1 MRTRDGQL
9 AIALACVVL
18 GLMLAMQFRVQQ
30 NIRQTALPNPR
41 LEEVT
46 QRLRE
51 TELERDRFRAELND
65 VRGRL
70 AEALSGQGAVDALR
84 KEAAELRLAVG
95 LTAVKGPGLVVT
107 LDDSQTTARPGQGPE
122 VFLIHDDDVLRV
134 VNELRAAGAEAI
146 SINGQRLVAMSE
158 IRCAGPTIS
167 INNTRTAPPIKI
179 HVIGPPETMEA
190 ALKMRGGVIDT
201 LTYWGI
207 QVSIRREAELT
218 VPAYTGSLK
227 FIYGSLPEEVRP

>member
-30 NIRQTALPNPR
+30 NIRQTTLPNPR
-41 LEEVT
+41 FEEVT

-51 TELERDRFRAELND
+51 TEQDRDRFRAELND

-70 AEALSGQGAVDALR
+70 AEALSGQGAVEALR
-84 KEAAELRLAVG
+84 KEAAELRLVLG

-146 SINGQRLVAMSE
+146 SINDQRLVAMSE

-227 FIYGSLPEEVRP
+227 FIYGSLKEEVGP

>member
-30 NIRQTALPNPR
+30 NIRQTTLPNPR
-41 LEEVT
+41 FEEVT

-51 TELERDRFRAELND
+51 TEQERDRFRAELND

-70 AEALSGQGAVDALR
+70 AEALSGQGAVEALR
-84 KEAAELRLAVG
+84 KEAAELRLVLG

-146 SINGQRLVAMSE
+146 SINDQRLVAMSE

-179 HVIGPPETMEA
+179 HVLGPPETMEA

-227 FIYGSLPEEVRP
+227 FIYGTLKEEVGP